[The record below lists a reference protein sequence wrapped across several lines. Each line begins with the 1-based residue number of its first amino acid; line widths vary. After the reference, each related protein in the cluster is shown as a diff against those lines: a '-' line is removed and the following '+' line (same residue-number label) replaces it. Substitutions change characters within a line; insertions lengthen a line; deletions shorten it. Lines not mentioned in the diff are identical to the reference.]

1 MTFTIRATIFAASA
15 LALGMAA
22 STARAGDDVGVV
34 VDATMIKPLGEEGR
48 VSNSLGYGAEIRMMP
63 HRECFTASIGGFFG
77 LGQPEGEKTMRDIY
91 DFHFNI
97 GLKTERSRDSR
108 LIPFVSIGLNVL
120 YMTTHEPDDR
130 KLRGTTLGLNARAG
144 VMGHLTERWIY
155 RVSGSYLGAIVPGTG
170 DDLGGLVLQAG
181 IGKMFD

>member
-1 MTFTIRATIFAASA
+1 MPRTKITLVAAA
-15 LALGMAA
+15 VAVLGVPVSGAH
-22 STARAGDDVGVV
+22 AGGDVGVV
-34 VDATMIKPLGEEGR
+34 VDGTMIKPLGEQGA

-63 HRECFTASIGGFFG
+63 NRECFTASIGGFFA

-97 GLKTERSRDSR
+97 GLKPERTRDSK
-108 LIPFVSIGLNVL
+108 LIPFVTIGLNVL
-120 YMTTHEPDDR
+120 YMTTHEPNDMSY
-130 KLRGTTLGLNARAG
+130 RGTTLGLNARAG
-144 VMGHLTERWIY
+144 VMGHMTESWIF

-181 IGKMFD
+181 IGKMLD

>member
-1 MTFTIRATIFAASA
+1 MTINSTTLATCV
-15 LALGMAA
+15 LALGLLA
-22 STARAGDDVGVV
+22 STAHAGDDVGVV
-34 VDATMIKPLGEEGR
+34 VDGTMIKPLGEEGR
-48 VSNSLGYGAEIRMMP
+48 VSNSHGYGAEIRMLP
-63 HRECFTASIGGFFG
+63 NRECFTASIGGFFA
-77 LGQPEGEKTMRDIY
+77 LGQPDGQKTMRDIY

-108 LIPFVSIGLNVL
+108 LIPFVTIGLNVL

-144 VMGHLTERWIY
+144 FMGHLTEHWIY